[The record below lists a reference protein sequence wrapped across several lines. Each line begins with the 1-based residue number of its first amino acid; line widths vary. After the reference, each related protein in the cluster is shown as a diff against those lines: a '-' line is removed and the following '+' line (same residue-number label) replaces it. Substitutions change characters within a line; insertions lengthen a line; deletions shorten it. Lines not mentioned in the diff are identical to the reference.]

1 MDSWTKGHDFQE
13 LIQQDEEINRRLTTQ
28 ELAAVFSYDIY
39 QAKVDYI
46 FKRCGLE

>member
-1 MDSWTKGHDFQE
+1 
-13 LIQQDEEINRRLTTQ
+13 
-28 ELAAVFSYDIY
+28 LAAVFSYDIY